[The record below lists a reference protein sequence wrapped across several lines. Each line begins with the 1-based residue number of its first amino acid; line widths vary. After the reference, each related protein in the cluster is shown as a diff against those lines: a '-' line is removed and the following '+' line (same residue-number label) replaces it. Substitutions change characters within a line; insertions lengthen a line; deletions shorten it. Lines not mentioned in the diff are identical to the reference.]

1 MSGSAGFQDPA
12 TTVAR
17 PADLAARLPPVAV
30 RGGDVVGDDR
40 DHPRPRGH
48 DPVGGR
54 AQRLLLHRR
63 VAADLAGRHPDH
75 RPRHRGQ
82 PAVGAGGAVAD
93 DPGRPAAARRARRTS
108 RSTAG
113 RARRTARGSGP
124 GPRRS
129 SSTRTAGATSSTS
142 WSCCRSGS
150 SSSSWR
156 SAFWLTGVRAARGA
170 AGRPDHPVGRV
181 AGAGR
186 PRAGVRARRPPVRVP
201 VGLLLVPTAAVVSRG
216 LMVLHRAVV
225 QGLLCV
231 DPTAALRQD
240 VERLRGSR
248 SAALELEAS
257 ELRRIERDL
266 HDGAQ
271 QRLVSLAIDLGRAE
285 ERIDTDPAAAKA
297 IVADARAQARLA
309 LAELRDLVRGTMP
322 AILVDRGLEAA
333 LAAVA
338 AGCPVPT
345 TVISTLAA
353 GRAAPAG
360 RRAGRVLRGRRGP
373 RERGQA
379 QPGDALR
386 GRGPPRSLGRSSS
399 RCATTAS
406 AARAP
411 APGGG
416 LAGLRDR
423 AQALDGTLALTS
435 PAGGPTVVRV
445 VLPLAAGEAGQAP
458 GVLGAGRRPRRRGR
472 RAPRAPGDGRSRCR
486 AGRACRGCW

>member
-1 MSGSAGFQDPA
+1 MPESEPG
-12 TTVAR
+12 V
-17 PADLAARLPPVAV
+17 
-30 RGGDVVGDDR
+30 
-40 DHPRPRGH
+40 
-48 DPVGGR
+48 
-54 AQRLLLHRR
+54 LLF
-63 VAADLAGRHPDH
+63 
-75 RPRHRGQ
+75 
-82 PAVGAGGAVAD
+82 
-93 DPGRPAAARRARRTS
+93 
-108 RSTAG
+108 
-113 RARRTARGSGP
+113 
-124 GPRRS
+124 
-129 SSTRTAGATSSTS
+129 
-142 WSCCRSGS
+142 
-150 SSSSWR
+150 
-156 SAFWLTGVRAARGA
+156 AFLI
-170 AGRPDHPVGRV
+170 
-181 AGAGR
+181 
-186 PRAGVRARRPPVRVP
+186 
-201 VGLLLVPTAAVVSRG
+201 GLVLVPTAAVVSRG
-216 LMVLHRAVV
+216 LMILHRAVV

-345 TVISTLAA
+345 TVISTL
-353 GRAAPAG
+353 GPGERLPPVVERAAYFVVVEALANVAKHSRATRCEVAV
-360 RRAGRVLRGRRGP
+360 RRDP
-373 RERGQA
+373 W
-379 QPGDALR
+379 ALVVEVR
-386 GRGPPRSLGRSSS
+386 DDGVGG
-399 RCATTAS
+399 
-406 AARAP
+406 ARP

-416 LAGLRDR
+416 LAGLGDR

-445 VLPLAAGEAGQAP
+445 VLPLGPA
-458 GVLGAGRRPRRRGR
+458 
-472 RAPRAPGDGRSRCR
+472 
-486 AGRACRGCW
+486 